1 MKEIES
7 YLPHIVSVFI
17 FGWIFMKA
25 TRLIFKLIIF
35 AVILAIIFL
44 VIREY
49 RADLIVSGLDII
61 DKLLSPQF
69 KSVIT

>member
-1 MKEIES
+1 MKYIET
-7 YLPHIVSVFI
+7 YLPYIVSVFI
-17 FGWIFMKA
+17 FGWVFMKA
-25 TRLIFKLIIF
+25 TRLIFKLILF
-35 AVILAIIFL
+35 AMILAIIFL
-44 VIREY
+44 IIREY